1 MKQAT
6 ELKEIFGKNKL
17 RGEGEITKDD
27 LKYRLSQLADPLTN
41 AVIDDMLN
49 IAIVNDEGKIDFKKF
64 VLSETKEER
73 ITDKADIWAAACV
86 LYHLLS
92 GKDAFNSR

>member
-1 MKQAT
+1 M
-6 ELKEIFGKNKL
+6 
-17 RGEGEITKDD
+17 
-27 LKYRLSQLADPLTN
+27 
-41 AVIDDMLN
+41 IDEMLN
-49 IAIVNDEGKIDFKKF
+49 IALVNDEGKVDFKKF
-64 VLSETKEER
+64 MLAETKEER

>member
-1 MKQAT
+1 MV
-6 ELKEIFGKNKL
+6 
-17 RGEGEITKDD
+17 D
-27 LKYRLSQLADPLTN
+27 LAK
-41 AVIDDMLN
+41 I
-49 IAIVNDEGKIDFKKF
+49 NDEGKVDFKKF
-64 VLSETKEER
+64 VLAETKEER